1 MGWLA
6 LALSLLSV
14 WPAQAQTQ
22 QDPRK
27 SGFAYMGRDTQAMQQ
42 DDLANPAMLTV
53 LEGEA
58 LWTTQAGKAG
68 KSCADCHGEARE
80 SMKGVAARYPSLDEA
95 SGKPIDLSGRI
106 AQCRETR
113 MEAAP
118 LVREGRDMLALSAF
132 VGLQSRGMP
141 VAPPQDERL
150 RPFREEGARLYTAR
164 MGQLNFTC
172 AQCHDANA
180 GQKLGAAPIP
190 QAHPNAYPIYR
201 LEWQSTGS
209 LQRRLRNC
217 MVGTRAEP
225 FSYGSAEFIAL
236 ELFLMERAK
245 GMTIETPGVRP

>member
-58 LWTTQAGKAG
+58 LWTTPAGKAG
-68 KSCADCHGEARE
+68 KSCAACHGEARE

-118 LVREGRDMLALSAF
+118 WVREGRDMLA
-132 VGLQSRGMP
+132 
-141 VAPPQDERL
+141 
-150 RPFREEGARLYTAR
+150 
-164 MGQLNFTC
+164 
-172 AQCHDANA
+172 
-180 GQKLGAAPIP
+180 
-190 QAHPNAYPIYR
+190 
-201 LEWQSTGS
+201 
-209 LQRRLRNC
+209 
-217 MVGTRAEP
+217 
-225 FSYGSAEFIAL
+225 
-236 ELFLMERAK
+236 
-245 GMTIETPGVRP
+245 